1 MKKKCPVKSGGDK
14 YNVIGS
20 CSHRTELNET
30 GVLNIVNHIYTKM
43 QIKITH
49 GAGGTG
55 SNAKHSPW
63 FSFLTSAL
71 YKLHIFYLLTEAT
84 FTPNLRVALHCA
96 PAWRSVGLFTLQLA
110 NSSPC
115 DVNQAYDQQQ
125 KLVVE
130 TSWRFFQKVWATSAR
145 LHAFADRRS
154 ANGRHGEVQSASTAA
169 VARVVNYD
177 SERHSRF
184 RHSQI

>member
-1 MKKKCPVKSGGDK
+1 MLFLVDSYIPARQWTDICNTRCSILSSFSHFHVSHFPPLHSGAAFSCPTISCLAF
-14 YNVIGS
+14 S
-20 CSHRTELNET
+20 ASAPCSHRTELHGT

-49 GAGGTG
+49 GTGGTG

-96 PAWRSVGLFTLQLA
+96 PA
-110 NSSPC
+110 
-115 DVNQAYDQQQ
+115 
-125 KLVVE
+125 
-130 TSWRFFQKVWATSAR
+130 
-145 LHAFADRRS
+145 
-154 ANGRHGEVQSASTAA
+154 
-169 VARVVNYD
+169 
-177 SERHSRF
+177 
-184 RHSQI
+184 